1 MPQPRVATK
10 ILELRGSLKK
20 RPQRAAKRANE
31 PVPTGKLSPPEWLDA
46 ATQAAWDEFL
56 GYCHPGLLTAADAPY
71 FLYVTRLW
79 MRVRDN
85 KSLDHKLGLRF
96 EAAIAK
102 LGMSPADRSRVSVP
116 KQPGP
121 PDPEDEFARKVD
133 EFRRT

>member
-1 MPQPRVATK
+1 MARPRTATT
-10 ILELRGSLKK
+10 ILELRGGLKN

-46 ATQAAWDEFL
+46 ATRAAWDEFL

-71 FLYVTRLW
+71 FLYVVKLW

-85 KSLDHKLGLRF
+85 KAVDHKVGLRF
-96 EAAIAK
+96 EAAMAK

-116 KQPGP
+116 PQPTQQ
-121 PDPEDEFARKVD
+121 DLAEDEFARH
-133 EFRRT
+133 